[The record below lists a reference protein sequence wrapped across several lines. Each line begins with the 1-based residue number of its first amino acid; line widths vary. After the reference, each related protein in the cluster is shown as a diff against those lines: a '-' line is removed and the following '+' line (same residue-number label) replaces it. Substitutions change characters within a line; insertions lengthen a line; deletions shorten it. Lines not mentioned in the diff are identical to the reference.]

1 MTVDRDRVAEA
12 FDAAIDYWHRQLD
25 QPIAEHADVD
35 DDADDEHDKADRPNT
50 AREYFEEVRGYDPET
65 IDAWRLGWA
74 PADGGLYDQLKREGF
89 DADTIA
95 ATGLFC
101 NEDDDVEEGRSNRE
115 LWHGRYIFPY
125 FAADGTAE
133 YAIARCTG
141 SKGGGAADYDG
152 HNADFLP
159 GKYAKVAHTREN
171 VPLEEPILGLHTLPD
186 ADEVV
191 IAEGIADA
199 ISATEAGYAVLS
211 PVTKE
216 FKREHFDAVVQA
228 VDEHD
233 IDRVYVVPD
242 AEPAQFSEIDS
253 DDVPDGPDHLYEV
266 VTQPAVAPGPGGG
279 LRTANHLVEHGID
292 ARLVELPRPSF
303 EKVDLDDVIQNW
315 ASDFRRALRAAKP
328 PAEHLKYDAA
338 TATQNTDGDHT
349 EHHGNVS
356 TKSEG
361 GVSPDRTS
369 VRSEGAASALFELD
383 VGDVNPELTDG
394 YRGKNPLGHTG
405 DSENYF
411 AVYEIGGDLFAK
423 DYKRPGRPT
432 YNGLTYLLVD
442 GGERPVDEPN
452 GPLSPRETWAAWR
465 EARERGLLTADDP
478 IPTAALEGVAR
489 ERELYDFE
497 AFDAATDADDPELP
511 PKAWNRALNYVNSI
525 WAEESDVDLTDDD
538 DATSKSYRS
547 KTATP
552 ARTWEDVRYIY
563 SESKEEGRRA
573 ARELLSERYEF
584 MTVEE
589 TDDLLIYDPETGVYV
604 DETGD
609 IHGEIY
615 DGLRT
620 YWSTYEKNEILAGL
634 RQKDIVPKRRQ
645 NGQALE
651 GPHICVEN
659 GVLDLLNRELKDHDP
674 EYYFVDRVP
683 VEYDPDADTSP
694 HADFVGDLVERDAE
708 KKTLFEMVGHA
719 LMPDANERY
728 KKFLILTG
736 DADNGKSAF
745 YSRVKALLDGPNR
758 EEKNTSAV
766 KLAKMAQNRFSIHS
780 IYGSMANIAGEI
792 DGKKIRNT
800 AAIKDI
806 PGGDPIELEP
816 KGGESYFDTVNTT
829 LMFAANDPPIIGER
843 DKEAIASRIV
853 PVELPYTF
861 VDDPDPEDPYEKQA
875 VGKAELESRLD
886 NDEARSGLL
895 NLALDGIERLE
906 ENDDVSLPEEPEE
919 RLRDYERSA
928 DPMREFGERC
938 LTNDAGDYVV
948 KADVTTIYK
957 EFAVAEGY
965 EVGSNIGSV
974 LHDVLRGVASLN
986 YTESRK
992 RTPDYSTTSLPLR
1005 SWDERKFVVD
1015 RVTLTEE
1022 GLQYAE
1028 AAGLTVEQRDD
1039 AGSAGQNPGLAALE
1053 PGRHTVE
1060 VTIAEKLRAK
1070 PWQEGRGH
1078 AVDDSGVTHYVVE
1091 GSPNPLDGVEEGD
1104 RVRVTNAKIAT
1115 NRDGVKQ
1122 LEISGVCDVDVLASA
1137 TDDQASAADDQASA
1151 ADAATDGGPEK
1162 AASDD
1167 QNDGPSADG
1176 SAEPDQQLKKTVREA
1191 LEEDY
1196 GPGAD
1201 VTAAELAAGL
1211 MNAGEDAPPDDV
1223 AAVLDVLATEGR
1235 RVERLEEGYRRL

>member
-1 MTVDRDRVAEA
+1 MSVDRERVVEA

-25 QPIAEHADVD
+25 QPIAEHAGVD
-35 DDADDEHDKADRPNT
+35 GDDEHDKADRPNT
-50 AREYFEEVRGYDPET
+50 AREYFEEIRGYDRET
-65 IDAWRLGWA
+65 VDAWRLGWA
-74 PADGGLYDQLKREGF
+74 PPDGGLYDQLEREGF
-89 DADTIA
+89 GAETIA

-101 NEDDDVEEGRSNRE
+101 EEYPQKE
-115 LWHGRYIFPY
+115 LWRGRYVFPY
-125 FAADGTAE
+125 FAADGAAE

-141 SKGGGAADYDG
+141 SKGGGAAGYDG
-152 HNADFLP
+152 HGADYLS

-171 VPLEEPILGLHTLPD
+171 VPLEEPILGLHTLPE

-191 IAEGIADA
+191 VAEGIADA
-199 ISATEAGYAVLS
+199 ISATEAGYAALS

-242 AEPAQFSEIDS
+242 AEPVRFSEIDS
-253 DDVPDGPDHLYEV
+253 DDVPEEPDHIYEV
-266 VTQPAVAPGPGGG
+266 ITQPAVAPGPGGG
-279 LRTANHLVEHGID
+279 LRTANYLVEHGID

-303 EKVDLDDVIQNW
+303 EKVDLDDHIQGW
-315 ASDFRRALRAAKP
+315 GSDLTAALRSAKP
-328 PAEHLKYDAA
+328 PAEHPKFDVA
-338 TATQNTDGDHT
+338 TATQSTTDATTDATGSTADDPASSADRSAHT
-349 EHHGNVS
+349 PRRAG
-356 TKSEG
+356 
-361 GVSPDRTS
+361 TS
-369 VRSEGAASALFELD
+369 ASALFELD
-383 VGDVNPELTDG
+383 VGDVNPGLEAG
-394 YRGKNPLGHTG
+394 HRGKNPLGHTG

-423 DYKRPGRPT
+423 DYKRPGEPA
-432 YNGLTYLLVD
+432 YNGVTYLLVD
-442 GGERPVDEPN
+442 LDERPVEGPE
-452 GPLSPRETWAAWR
+452 GPLSPRETWVAWR

-497 AFDAATDADDPELP
+497 AFDAATDADAPELP

-634 RQKDIVPKRRQ
+634 RQKNIVPKRRQ

-683 VEYDPDADTSP
+683 VEYDPDAETSP
-694 HADFVGDLVERDAE
+694 HADFVGDLVERGAE

-766 KLAKMAQNRFSIHS
+766 KLAKMAQNRFSSHS

-800 AAIKDI
+800 AEIKDI

-875 VGKAELESRLD
+875 VGKAELEDRLD
-886 NDEARSGLL
+886 TAEARSGLL

-1060 VTIAEKLRAK
+1060 VTIAEKLEPK
-1070 PWQEGRGH
+1070 PWQQGRGH
-1078 AVDDSGVTHYVVE
+1078 VVDDDGAIMKYVAE
-1091 GSPNPLDGVEEGD
+1091 GSANPLNAADEDD
-1104 RVRVTNAKIAT
+1104 RVRITNAKIAT
-1115 NRDGVKQ
+1115 DRDGVKQ
-1122 LEISGVCDVDVLASA
+1122 LEISGVCDVDVLPSA
-1137 TDDQASAADDQASA
+1137 EGDQASV

-1162 AASDD
+1162 AASGDGSDD
-1167 QNDGPSADG
+1167 QSADG
-1176 SAEPDQQLKKTVREA
+1176 SAEGDRDQAAAEPDQQLKKTVREA

-1196 GPGAD
+1196 GPGAN
-1201 VTAAELAAGL
+1201 VTAASLAAGL
-1211 MNAGEDAPPDDV
+1211 MEAGKDAPPDDV
-1223 AAVLDVLATEGR
+1223 AAALDVLATEGR